1 MTGTLDRR
9 LEAHT
14 GWVSAA
20 SAMMEHMA
28 STDQAVQPLQG
39 RTRELDLLA
48 DLVGLTGHRRHAVL
62 LAGDA
67 GVGKTRLLTELVDR
81 CAAAGW
87 RTLVG
92 HCLDFGDSALPYLP
106 FTELFGR
113 LAADAPETLA
123 ELTDAHVALSH
134 LQPGRRMMSVSATRD
149 EPPENLDRSVLFEA
163 IHAAFEDLVAGTE
176 RQPLLVVVE
185 DVHWAD
191 RSTRDLLSLL
201 FTRSFRGPVAVVAS
215 YRSDDLHRRHPL
227 RTTAAQWV
235 RVPGVIRIQLD
246 PLPDHDVRRL
256 VQALGSGPTDLTEG
270 EVHAIVARAEGNA
283 FFAEELVGAAGDSDG
298 SASAVPVDLADL
310 LLARLDRL
318 DDGGRE
324 AVRAAACAGRR
335 VSHALLAAVM
345 GGQDGELDRSLR
357 NAVEQNILA
366 RVGEDSYAFRHALLA
381 EAVYDDLLPGERVRL
396 HAAYTSALLGHRVD
410 GTAAELA
417 RHALAAHDRVTAVE
431 ASVQAGDEAMS
442 VGGPDEA
449 ARHYETALGLLAE
462 GARDVDDGRVDV
474 VDPVDLTTRAADA
487 LVASGDP
494 ERARKLVA
502 ARIAQLPEDAPAPQR
517 ARVLMALGHATLL
530 LDGPHDP
537 VPSTAEALELL
548 PDEATPLRARLLA
561 LHARALTDRMR
572 DEEAT
577 RFALE
582 ALGLAQKLDLPSL
595 MADATTTLA
604 GIDQRSGD
612 PDAAERAV
620 TQVVEQAHRD
630 GDTTGEMRG
639 RYLLG
644 NLLHER
650 GELAA
655 AETAYHRGAEA
666 AAAAGRPW
674 APYALESRVMEA
686 ATAYERGRWDECLAV
701 TAYAAHS
708 PPRLAAAMSLAT
720 RAEVLVARGDPAAEG
735 LLDQLRPEWPRDG
748 WITITAG
755 AAEIEWLGSR
765 GDVDRMLAAF
775 DRAAEL
781 LDTTGFY
788 QARVRLTA
796 LLLGRLAQAAAQA
809 SAADRPRLADRAPE
823 LVAAVRQVLKRVEQR
838 RRPFGNEGTA
848 WVARTHAEHQRLR
861 WLADADPPS
870 EEVLIAAWQEAVA
883 AFERRGHAYETAR
896 SQARLARVL
905 RAAGRSPEAGRVADA
920 ARRTAERLG
929 AAPLLGELRRGGAAR
944 PPESAPAPRDAALT
958 TRETEILAL
967 VAQGRSNGEIARQL
981 FISVKTVSVHVSN
994 ILAKLR
1000 AGGRTEAV
1008 AIARRGGL
1016 LTD

>member
-1 MTGTLDRR
+1 
-9 LEAHT
+9 
-14 GWVSAA
+14 
-20 SAMMEHMA
+20 MMDHMA
-28 STDQAVQPLQG
+28 PTTPATPAISPATTPPMTQAMPPLQG
-39 RTRELDLLA
+39 RARELDLLA
-48 DLVGLTGHRRHAVL
+48 DLVGLTGQPPRAVL

-113 LAADAPETLA
+113 LAADAPELLA

-134 LQPGRRMMSVSATRD
+134 LQPGRRLMSGSAPTGR
-149 EPPENLDRSVLFEA
+149 PAENLDRSDLFEA
-163 IHAAFEDLVAGTE
+163 IHATLEDLVADPG
-176 RQPLLVVVE
+176 RPPLLVVVE

-191 RSTRDLLSLL
+191 RSTRDLLSYL

-227 RTTAAQWV
+227 RATAAQWV
-235 RVPGVIRIQLD
+235 RVPGVARLQLD
-246 PLPDHDVRRL
+246 PLPDPDVRRL
-256 VQALGSGPTDLTEG
+256 VQALSSGPLTDLTEG

-283 FFAEELVGAAGDSDG
+283 FFAEELVGAAEDG
-298 SASAVPVDLADL
+298 TGSGVPVDLADL

-324 AVRAAACAGRR
+324 VVRAAACAGRR
-335 VSHALLAAVM
+335 VSHALLAAVV
-345 GGQDGELDRSLR
+345 GRADGELDRALR

-366 RVGEDSYAFRHALLA
+366 RVVDDSYAFRHALLA

-396 HAAYTSALLGHRVD
+396 HAAYTSALLSRRVE

-417 RHALAAHDRVTAVE
+417 RHALAAHDRRTAVG

-449 ARHYETALGLLAE
+449 ARHYETALELLAE
-462 GARDVDDGRVDV
+462 GAQGPDADLAGLADL
-474 VDPVDLTTRAADA
+474 VDPVALTTRAADA

-502 ARIAQLPEDAPAPQR
+502 AQLAQLPDDAPAAQR
-517 ARVLMALGHATLL
+517 ARVLMALAHATLL

-537 VPSTAEALELL
+537 VPSTTEALELL
-548 PDEATPLRARLLA
+548 PDEVTPVRVRLLA
-561 LHARALTDRMR
+561 LHARALTDGMR

-582 ALGLAQKLDLPSL
+582 ALSLAQKLDLPSL

-612 PDAAERAV
+612 PAAAERAV

-650 GELAA
+650 GDLVA
-655 AETAYHRGAEA
+655 AEQAYHRGVEVA
-666 AAAAGRPW
+666 ARAGRPW
-674 APYALESRVMEA
+674 APYGLECRVMEA
-686 ATAYERGRWDECLAV
+686 ATAYERGDLEACLAV
-701 TAYAAHS
+701 TASAADS
-708 PPRLAAAMSLAT
+708 PSPLASAMSLAT
-720 RAEVLVARGDPAAEG
+720 RAAVLVARGEPAAG
-735 LLDQLRPEWPRDG
+735 VLLERLRPEWPRDG

-755 AAEIEWLGSR
+755 AAEIEWFGAR
-765 GDVDRMLAAF
+765 GDVPAMLGTF

-781 LDTTGFY
+781 MDATGFY
-788 QARVRLTA
+788 QARIRLTA
-796 LLLGRLAQAAAQA
+796 LLLGRLADAAVRA
-809 SAADRPRLADRAPE
+809 SAADRPRLVDRAPE
-823 LVAAVRQVLKRVEQR
+823 LVGAVRAVLKRVEQR

-848 WVARTHAEHQRLR
+848 WLARTHAEHQRLR
-861 WLADADPPS
+861 WLTDVEPPS
-870 EEVLIAAWQEAVA
+870 EEVLLAAWQEAVVA
-883 AFERRGHAYETAR
+883 AETRGDAYETAR
-896 SQARLARVL
+896 CQVRLAAVL
-905 RAAGRSPEAGRVADA
+905 RAAGRPGEARAAADA
-920 ARRTAERLG
+920 GRRTAERLG
-929 AAPLLGELRRGGAAR
+929 ATPVLEELRSGGTPVPR
-944 PPESAPAPRDAALT
+944 QSAQAPRDLALT
-958 TRETEILAL
+958 TRETEILGL

-981 FISVKTVSVHVSN
+981 FISTKTVSVHVSN
-994 ILAKLR
+994 ILAKLG
-1000 AGGRTEAV
+1000 AGGRTEAA
-1008 AIARRGGL
+1008 AIARREGL